1 MSIAW
6 KDDFWY
12 NIRQSARRWR
22 NGPDCPADGRKTE
35 MGNFYRDN
43 KDIENVID
51 LLDLTEVATLLEED
65 FRFAKEYDF
74 APKDAADAIDNYKR
88 AIDLCGDIMANRI
101 APLAEETDLVGN
113 TLNEDGSVT
122 RAPGMKLAIELFGKT
137 GLMGV
142 TIPYYLGGLNMPCTV
157 LTACNDIVSRGDA
170 GLMNLFGLQGIA
182 ETINWFADEDIKK
195 EYVPRLVTGEWTGA
209 MVLTE
214 PDAGSDLQSVK
225 TSAHLDE
232 NGVWRVNGVKRFIT
246 NGCGEVLLVLART
259 EPEFSDGRGLSCL
272 LVEKGPWV
280 KVRRLENKLGIHGSP
295 TCEMVFTDAPAK
307 LIGLRKRGLIT
318 YVMALM
324 NGARMGIAAQ
334 GTGIAEAA
342 YRAARDYAASRKQF
356 GVTIDTFPA
365 LRELMATMSVE
376 LQASRLLT
384 YYSAKS
390 VDLEAGLGRKFEA
403 MKGSP
408 EAPAVR
414 ARMKKYAAFNK
425 MLTPMAKYYGSE
437 LSMRNAQGAISVLG
451 GSGFMK
457 DYPCER
463 YLRDSRI
470 TTIYEGTSQLQVV
483 AAIAGVTG
491 GLVHDVLDDIL
502 GEGWSP
508 AHPRM
513 AKLLADLDAAVEYV
527 KGREDAKTYHDLSA
541 RKLVDAAIALV
552 VAALFVKAA
561 EKFDYKKAALE
572 FWLNNEFPRVRGE
585 LEKVMSGYA
594 GAATDFET
602 LAPAVVLAD

>member
-1 MSIAW
+1 
-6 KDDFWY
+6 
-12 NIRQSARRWR
+12 
-22 NGPDCPADGRKTE
+22 
-35 MGNFYRDN
+35 MGNFYKDN

-51 LLDLTEVATLLEED
+51 FLDLGEVAVLLEED
-65 FRFAKEYDF
+65 FKYAEEYDF
-74 APKDAADAIDNYKR
+74 APKDAAEAIDNYKR
-88 AIDLCGDIMANRI
+88 AISLCGEIMADRI
-101 APLAEETDLVGN
+101 APLAEETDRVGN

-122 RAPGMKLAIELFGKT
+122 RAPGMAKAIELFGKT

-142 TIPYYLGGLNMPCTV
+142 TIPYYLDGLNMPCTV

-182 ETINWFADEDIKK
+182 ETINSFADEDIKK
-195 EYVPRLVTGEWTGA
+195 EYVPRLVSGEWTGA

-225 TSAHLDE
+225 TTAALDE

-334 GTGIAEAA
+334 GTGIGEAA

-365 LRELMATMSVE
+365 LRELMSTMSVE

-384 YYSAKS
+384 YYSAKN
-390 VDLEAGLGRKFEA
+390 VDLETGLTKKFEA
-403 MKGSP
+403 LKGTA
-408 EAPAVR
+408 EAQNVR
-414 ARMKKYAAFNK
+414 TRLKRVAAFNK

-437 LSMRNAQGAISVLG
+437 MSMRNAQGAIAVLG

-491 GLVHDVLDDIL
+491 GLVTTVIDDIL
-502 GEGWSP
+502 GEGWSSE
-508 AHPRM
+508 HPRM
-513 AKLLADLDAAVEYV
+513 TALLKELDEAIAYV
-527 KGREDAKTYHDLSA
+527 KGRDDSKTYLDLSA
-541 RKLVDAAIALV
+541 RKLVDAGIALIV
-552 VAALFVKAA
+552 TALFFKMS
-561 EKFDYKKAALE
+561 EKYSNKKAALN
-572 FWLNNEFPRVRGE
+572 FWLANEFARVRGE
-585 LEKVMSGYA
+585 IAKVMSGYA
-594 GAATDFET
+594 GATDDFDV
-602 LAPAVVLAD
+602 LAPMPPVED

>member
-1 MSIAW
+1 MA
-6 KDDFWY
+6 
-12 NIRQSARRWR
+12 
-22 NGPDCPADGRKTE
+22 
-35 MGNFYRDN
+35 NFYTDN
-43 KDIENVID
+43 KDIEKVID
-51 LLDLTEVATLLEED
+51 ALDLTEVATLLEED
-65 FRFAKEYDF
+65 FKYAKEYDF

-88 AIDLCGDIMANRI
+88 ALELCGDIMGNRI
-101 APLAEETDLVGN
+101 APLAEETDKLGN

-122 RAPGMKLAIELFGKT
+122 RAPGMKLAIELFGGT

-182 ETINWFADEDIKK
+182 ETINWFADEEIKK
-195 EYVPRLVTGEWTGA
+195 EYVPRLVSGEWTGA

-225 TSAHLDE
+225 TTAHQDAD
-232 NGVWRVNGVKRFIT
+232 GVWRVNGVKRFIT

-334 GTGIAEAA
+334 GTGIGEAA

-356 GVTIDTFPA
+356 GVTIDNFPA
-365 LRELMATMSVE
+365 LRELMSTMSVE

-384 YYSAKS
+384 YYAAKN
-390 VDLEAGLGRKFEA
+390 VDLETGLGRKFEA
-403 MKGSP
+403 LKGSP
-408 EAPAVR
+408 EAAAVR
-414 ARMKKYAAFNK
+414 ARLKKVAAFNK

-437 LSMRNAQGAISVLG
+437 MSMRNAQGAIAVLG

-483 AAIAGVTG
+483 AAIAGVMG
-491 GLVHDVLDDIL
+491 GTVKEVVADIIEGVEL
-502 GEGWSP
+502 EGANKEAFAKVEALMGE
-508 AHPRM
+508 
-513 AKLLADLDAAVEYV
+513 LDAAIAAV
-527 KGREDAKTYHDLSA
+527 RENPEGKTYHDLHA
-541 RKLVDAAIALV
+541 RKLVDAAIAV
-552 VAALFVKAA
+552 VTGALFVRLAA
-561 EKFDYKKAALE
+561 KIPAKSAALAHH
-572 FWLNNEFPRVRGE
+572 LAYAFPAARCE
-585 LEKVMSGYA
+585 LAKATAGYCA
-594 GAATDFET
+594 SFNDFEA
-602 LAPAVVLAD
+602 LAPAIPEED